1 MTLATTMSRV
11 QPVRHGGPEVVG
23 AKVLARDAMPQ
34 LRGFDVVFAGLLTI
48 TTARLRAVLS
58 QTHLMRDSAGAQAC
72 PTAGC
77 YPAKLV
83 LIPSEPHQ

>member
-48 TTARLRAVLS
+48 ITTARLRA
-58 QTHLMRDSAGAQAC
+58 GAQVC